1 MCIRDRRNPIGSE
14 NMTGLARVIRG
25 HMVTAYENVALWH
38 ERDISHSSAERII
51 TPDTTILI
59 DYMLN
64 RFGNI
69 VKNLTVFPEN
79 MIRNMNSTFGLIFS
93 QRAMLTLIEK
103 GMTREQ
109 AYDLVQPKTAY
120 SWDNQVD
127 FKPLLEADPEVTSR
141 LTQAVSYTH
150 LDVYKRQHR
159 YRWAIHASFCSE
171 EPR

>member
-1 MCIRDRRNPIGSE
+1 MPHKRNPIGSE

-25 HMVTAYENVALWH
+25 HMVTAYENVSLWH

-51 TPDTTILI
+51 SPDTTILI

-79 MIRNMNSTFGLIFS
+79 MIRNMGSTFGLIFS
-93 QRAMLTLIEK
+93 QRVMLKLIEK

-127 FKPLLEADPEVTSR
+127 FKPLLEADEEVTSR
-141 LTQAVSYTH
+141 LTQDEIDELFNPSYYT
-150 LDVYKRQHR
+150 KRVDEIFNR
-159 YRWAIHASFCSE
+159 IGLGD
-171 EPR
+171 

>member
-1 MCIRDRRNPIGSE
+1 
-14 NMTGLARVIRG
+14 
-25 HMVTAYENVALWH
+25 
-38 ERDISHSSAERII
+38 
-51 TPDTTILI
+51 
-59 DYMLN
+59 MLN

-141 LTQAVSYTH
+141 LTQ
-150 LDVYKRQHR
+150 
-159 YRWAIHASFCSE
+159 E
-171 EPR
+171 ETTKSSTLFTTPNEWMISLNVLV

>member
-1 MCIRDRRNPIGSE
+1 MS
-14 NMTGLARVIRG
+14 
-25 HMVTAYENVALWH
+25 LWH

-79 MIRNMNSTFGLIFS
+79 MKRNMNSTFGLIFS
-93 QRAMLTLIEK
+93 QSAMLTLIEK

-109 AYDLVQPKTAY
+109 AYDLVQPKAAQ
-120 SWDNQVD
+120 SWDYQVD
-127 FKPLLEADPEVTSR
+127 FKPLLEAEPEVTSS
-141 LTQAVSYTH
+141 LT
-150 LDVYKRQHR
+150 
-159 YRWAIHASFCSE
+159 
-171 EPR
+171 